1 MEAAGTD
8 EVGVPEVRDTEPVEF
23 VPDGKMIESDADC
36 EGVMTGAE
44 PLELPLAEILPEAE
58 MLDPEGVLT
67 GWEIPLAEPLVE
79 PLALTDEIGQGK
91 RPSKPQP
98 PAEEEEEVVGPE
110 PAEELELLGGH
121 GERPSRPHPP
131 A

>member
-1 MEAAGTD
+1 MVAWSGFVSVADAVGVVAKTKLLCVRKENCELMEAAGTD

-67 GWEIPLAEPLVE
+67 G
-79 PLALTDEIGQGK
+79 
-91 RPSKPQP
+91 
-98 PAEEEEEVVGPE
+98 
-110 PAEELELLGGH
+110 
-121 GERPSRPHPP
+121 
-131 A
+131 